1 MYLALYRKFRPKS
14 FNKIIGQNHIVQTL
28 KNQIKTNQISH
39 AYLFCGS
46 RGTGKTTAAKVFA
59 NAINCLS
66 PVDGSACGKCEVC
79 KHLNE
84 TQNIDIIEIDAASNN
99 RVDEIRDL
107 REKIKYPPV
116 YGKYKVYIIDE
127 VHMLTDSAFNALLKT
142 LEEPPAHALFIL
154 ATTEPHKLP
163 ATILSRVLRFDF
175 KLVGQDELV
184 TLLKDIFAQSGIVA
198 EDEAINLIAKAGE
211 GSVRDCLSIA
221 DMCASYCNNNI
232 KYNEVLDVL
241 GSSDRDTLYRLASA
255 IYNND
260 IANFIKILN
269 EQSNSG
275 KNIITLSTDLTKYF
289 RDLLVLKACNNTAL
303 VELPNQEQNKMLE
316 LSKKFLE
323 EDLNNCLQSFSSIES
338 ELKYANNPVL
348 LIEATA
354 IGLICN
360 SKKKLTKP
368 IEQSVAKVENVILN
382 KDIEKINNPSPR
394 HIWGKVLVQ
403 MRKDNLV
410 TLRALSSDI
419 TNVNLLDNSFIIKVN
434 SKTDL
439 EMLTN
444 VSNYNELVA
453 CFNKLGYTY
462 NVKIELIEEEKTLSK
477 TNKIELL
484 EEILGVKVENIK

>member
-1 MYLALYRKFRPKS
+1 M
-14 FNKIIGQNHIVQTL
+14 
-28 KNQIKTNQISH
+28 
-39 AYLFCGS
+39 
-46 RGTGKTTAAKVFA
+46 
-59 NAINCLS
+59 
-66 PVDGSACGKCEVC
+66 
-79 KHLNE
+79 
-84 TQNIDIIEIDAASNN
+84 
-99 RVDEIRDL
+99 
-107 REKIKYPPV
+107 
-116 YGKYKVYIIDE
+116 
-127 VHMLTDSAFNALLKT
+127 
-142 LEEPPAHALFIL
+142 
-154 ATTEPHKLP
+154 
-163 ATILSRVLRFDF
+163 
-175 KLVGQDELV
+175 
-184 TLLKDIFAQSGIVA
+184 
-198 EDEAINLIAKAGE
+198 
-211 GSVRDCLSIA
+211 
-221 DMCASYCNNNI
+221 
-232 KYNEVLDVL
+232 
-241 GSSDRDTLYRLASA
+241 
-255 IYNND
+255 
-260 IANFIKILN
+260 
-269 EQSNSG
+269 
-275 KNIITLSTDLTKYF
+275 
-289 RDLLVLKACNNTAL
+289 
-303 VELPNQEQNKMLE
+303 
-316 LSKKFLE
+316 
-323 EDLNNCLQSFSSIES
+323 NNCLQSFSSIES